1 MNRNETFDPES
12 AIKAVQSGDTDAV
25 AVLVEHY
32 RPYLRL
38 MARVSVGRRL
48 QSKLDDSDIVQE
60 ASLMAARDLHDF
72 RGETE
77 QELTAWLRRV
87 LANVIANTYRHYAR
101 DRRDIHF
108 EQELQAELDQS
119 SAGLAQLVG
128 NESTP
133 SHQAMRREDAVVL
146 ARALEQLQPQYN
158 QVLMWREFEGLSLA
172 EIADK
177 LGRSRNSVQKLWA
190 RAIQEMRHILKDM
203 P

>member
-12 AIKAVQSGDTDAV
+12 AIQAVQSGDADAV
-25 AVLVEHY
+25 AALLEHY

-38 MARVSVGRRL
+38 LARVSVGRRL
-48 QSKLDDSDIVQE
+48 QSKLDESDIVQE
-60 ASLMAARDLHDF
+60 ASLMVARDLHEF

-77 QELTAWLRRV
+77 QELTAWLRRA
-87 LANVIANTYRHYAR
+87 LTNVIANTHRHYAR
-101 DRRDIHF
+101 DRRNVHF

-119 SAGLAQLVG
+119 SAGLAQLAG

-133 SHQAMRREDAVVL
+133 SRQAMRREHAVVL
-146 ARALEQLQPQYN
+146 ARALDQLPPHYK
-158 QVLMWREFEGLSLA
+158 QVLMLREFEGLSLA

-177 LGRSRNSVQKLWA
+177 LGGSRNSVQKLWA
-190 RAIQEMRHILKDM
+190 RGIQEMRRILKDM